1 MDKNTITGFVLIA
14 ALLIGFSWYN
24 KPSDEE
30 IAQQQRV
37 QDSIA
42 NVEKKKAAAKQAA
55 DAAAAKANAQ
65 ALATDTTS
73 LFHEVMSGKSTDVT
87 LRNEKVE
94 LTLNTKGATVQKAV
108 IKGFADRN
116 GNNDV
121 TLFDAKDQQLKFML
135 AGKETNLVTS
145 DMYFTPSNVTDST
158 VTFTAATANGKSL
171 TISYKLGK
179 DYMLH
184 ASIQANGM
192 AGKIGRAHV

>member
-65 ALATDTTS
+65 ALATDTTA
-73 LFHEVMSGKSTDVT
+73 LFHEVMSGKATDVT

-108 IKGFADRN
+108 IKGFTDRN

-145 DMYFTPSNVTDST
+145 DMYFTP
-158 VTFTAATANGKSL
+158 
-171 TISYKLGK
+171 
-179 DYMLH
+179 
-184 ASIQANGM
+184 
-192 AGKIGRAHV
+192 